1 MPRPSRRD
9 PYTFPADAKIP
20 EEGTYA
26 EPDPNA
32 GRLFNTMG
40 NPASPP
46 PLPDSQPPG
55 SPPPVNFNRFPGGGF
70 PKTEFTGEPPPKPER
85 TLLRKE
91 KERKTSMNEPPPP
104 PPSNLPATLPFPAG
118 PEESYDHI
126 NTGRKWKA
134 SDRDRQNN
142 IINGENGGP
151 QEMNVY
157 SHLDNNDYS
166 HAVFTPKTT
175 PVKDNVYD
183 TTAKV

>member
-32 GRLFNTMG
+32 GHLFNTMG

-55 SPPPVNFNRFPGGGF
+55 SPVPVNFNTF

-104 PPSNLPATLPFPAG
+104 PPAKPPSL
-118 PEESYDHI
+118 EESYDHI

-157 SHLDNNDYS
+157 SHLENNDYS

-183 TTAKV
+183 TTERV